1 MTFVDVKKVLLECL
15 PKNFLYG
22 QNLLADKNNNN
33 KKFPFVYE

>member
-1 MTFVDVKKVLLECL
+1 MENFQKVKYL